1 MLEEKPQIITLVV
14 FLGGAIGGLARYGL
28 SLVPVMGT
36 WPLMTI
42 FINCLGTAILAALGT
57 YMKGLNEKPAYV
69 QDFVGTGLC
78 GGFTTF
84 GALIL
89 ESYQYLWSGQ
99 LVNLFLLIAASIIFA
114 LLSLKVGFWIGKVF
128 VQRRING
135 EQVANNG
142 K

>member
-28 SLVPVMGT
+28 SLVPVMGS

-42 FINCLGTAILAALGT
+42 FINCLGTAVLATLGT
-57 YMKGLNEKPAYV
+57 YMKGFHEKPAYI
-69 QDFVGTGLC
+69 QDFVGTGIC

-99 LVNLFLLIAASIIFA
+99 LVYLFLLIAASIAFA
-114 LLSLKVGFWIGKVF
+114 LLSLKLGFWLGDVL
-128 VQRRING
+128 VQRVSQE
-135 EQVANNG
+135 EQVAKDG